1 MRATFDHS
9 VLGPD
14 APSPGTA
21 IPRARGQ
28 TRSSTGPFKPVNLIS
43 NSIFGYCCGSFIL
56 SITKKRADSDEVAR
70 VYRFE
75 VARGFRDDVAHLSA
89 LISPGG
95 EAFWPVG
102 SLASVKPHGQSGIAA

>member
-1 MRATFDHS
+1 YESRLRRHGLRTPSPPAAPTSQGCRNSRRAHD
-9 VLGPD
+9 
-14 APSPGTA
+14 PGTA

-70 VYRFE
+70 VYRYE
-75 VARGFRDDVAHLSA
+75 VARGFRDDVAHLSD

-95 EAFWPVG
+95 EAF
-102 SLASVKPHGQSGIAA
+102 